1 LLVMNE
7 PPKPPEPILHLGLL
21 VMNESPKPPEP
32 ILHLGLLVM
41 NEPPFQGW
49 GGVSV

>member
-1 LLVMNE
+1 
-7 PPKPPEPILHLGLL
+7 
-21 VMNESPKPPEP
+21 MNESPKPPEP

-41 NEPPFQGW
+41 NESPFQGW